1 MGAVIEELS
10 NRKLFTILSILGV
23 VQIIFFFVGAIYS
36 PEPST
41 SMDFL
46 MTPCEDSTPDELK
59 WIQIRPSNCKV
70 IHELHNYISKS
81 PSRRDIVFQAQMPH
95 VRNGV
100 QLEYSKWF
108 QFLIGILDI
117 NIEYDPNISMD
128 EEVLMEFEVRMGY
141 KNKNDK
147 EWKEY
152 YNINVTRKLHCTISE
167 ERKIK
172 GNLYDCQPIDLFE
185 LSSNP
190 YPYYLLNIKLP
201 VTDEVCKKNPKA
213 PNCGLGMINE
223 IRFISIHQN
232 GGFTYIW
239 LLMKTLITPFI
250 GYGNYWYWRRIRD
263 LNRPKYLV
271 EKSILALGIT
281 TLILD
286 IPFEWITLL
295 IRWPV
300 ILLFNDIRQGI
311 FYTILFSFW
320 LIFAGEHLVETGYG
334 NTLENYWKNLTLIFL
349 ASIGFLFY
357 DITERG
363 IQMINPFFTLWSS
376 DFGTSVATTILK
388 ISCFSLVLYIIFLIY
403 KVILVWN
410 CIRRKREAQLYQ
422 SNPLRRIKVENI
434 IFRFKFLMIF
444 TVICAILTV
453 LTYAFKQIGEMQYHD
468 SDPTSG
474 LLTSWTSAFF
484 IGTFGMWNIYVMLLL
499 AMYAPSH
506 KYFKEATI
514 LMSDIKDTVDFLSGN
529 SENAAMS
536 TLLKPCID

>member
-10 NRKLFTILSILGV
+10 NRKLFTILSILSI
-23 VQIIFFFVGAIYS
+23 VQLIFFLVGAIYS

-46 MTPCEDSTPDELK
+46 MTPCEDSTPDEPK
-59 WIQIRPSNCKV
+59 WIQIRPSNCKI
-70 IHELHNYISKS
+70 IHELHKYSSKS

-100 QLEYSKWF
+100 QLEYSPWF

-117 NIEYDPNISMD
+117 NIEYDPNIVMD
-128 EEVLMEFEVRMGY
+128 EEITMEFEVRMGY
-141 KNKNDK
+141 KSKND
-147 EWKEY
+147 EDWKEY

-167 ERKIK
+167 DRKVK
-172 GNLYDCQPIDLFE
+172 GNFYDCDPIDLFE

-190 YPYYLLNIKLP
+190 YPYYLLNIRLP
-201 VTDEVCKKNPKA
+201 VEDETCRKNPKA
-213 PNCGLGMINE
+213 PNCGLGLIDE
-223 IRFISIHQN
+223 IKFISIHQN

-239 LLMKTLITPFI
+239 LWLKTIITPFI
-250 GYGNYWYWRRIRD
+250 SYGNYWYCKRIVD

-281 TLILD
+281 TLLLD
-286 IPFEWITLL
+286 FPFEWITLIIRCPLFL
-295 IRWPV
+295 I
-300 ILLFNDIRQGI
+300 FNDIRQGI
-311 FYTILFSFW
+311 FYSILFSFW
-320 LIFAGEHLVETGYG
+320 LIFSGEHLVESGYG
-334 NTLENYWKNLTLIFL
+334 NTLKNYWKNLTLIGL

-357 DITERG
+357 DAIERG
-363 IQMINPFFTLWSS
+363 IQTVNPFFTLWSS
-376 DFGTSVATTILK
+376 DFGTLVAKNILQM
-388 ISCFSLVLYIIFLIY
+388 SCLSLFLYIVFLIY

-410 CIRRKREAQLYQ
+410 TIRRKREAQLYQ

-444 TVICAILTV
+444 TVVCAVLTV
-453 LTYAFKQIGEMQYHD
+453 LTYAFKQIGEIQYHD

-474 LLTSWTSAFF
+474 FLTSWTSVFF
-484 IGTFGMWNIYVMLLL
+484 IGTFGMWNIYVILLL

-514 LMSDIKDTVDFLSGN
+514 LMSDIKDTMDSLSGS
-529 SENAAMS
+529 SEATAMA
-536 TLLKPCID
+536 TLLKPSID